1 MIKNKEDLKKYY
13 KEQSSR
19 EIIELNEREIGN
31 LVFDSLC
38 LDYYLI
44 EKLKENI
51 NDDSYTL
58 LIKDIFEVNGFKEG
72 LEKNLIYSKMG
83 LRYDSTSNI
92 IKNTLNYLYNIFIN
106 DGEYNTKVLL
116 KCISDYLKN
125 DRGIDSEILID
136 GLLINMNQF
145 KED

>member
-72 LEKNLIYSKMG
+72 LEKN
-83 LRYDSTSNI
+83 
-92 IKNTLNYLYNIFIN
+92 
-106 DGEYNTKVLL
+106 
-116 KCISDYLKN
+116 
-125 DRGIDSEILID
+125 
-136 GLLINMNQF
+136 
-145 KED
+145 